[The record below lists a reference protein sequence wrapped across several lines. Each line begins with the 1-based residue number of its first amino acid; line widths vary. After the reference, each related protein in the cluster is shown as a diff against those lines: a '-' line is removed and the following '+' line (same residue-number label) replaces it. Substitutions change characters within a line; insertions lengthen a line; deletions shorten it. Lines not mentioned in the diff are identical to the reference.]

1 MPENHP
7 SPPPDNPPKDER
19 AESQR
24 DEIEQKASQISAQ
37 WEQAIEDFQIPC
49 PLCRGR
55 MQAQGVDHD
64 RLYEF
69 AEGEPG
75 SVNPIDIFTVSFVC
89 NRCGYTAEFDEELFN
104 PAYLSRLEGQPPER
118 VAQLVTREY
127 RVLVPLRGD
136 EPSNT
141 LLRLA
146 SAIART
152 RHGDVLVLNAAPEQG
167 LEETLEKKVKDF
179 KPASGSPVPVTL
191 LPQSGENLADS
202 LTDTLEQQDCDLLLI
217 QAKGWQHLDQV
228 GVSSLIQGVL
238 KGSLSDI
245 AVVHDRGLQAV
256 DRVLLTTSGGPN
268 AQAAAPLMLDIV
280 RAFDAELHVLYVAT
294 PDDPKGE
301 ELGRSRIADTLSDLD
316 LTEIKVQRRVVSDPN
331 PTQKIIQE
339 SADYDL
345 LILGGSP
352 QDWRGRLRVDSFSA
366 KIARNT
372 AATAI
377 VVLAQKNRPHSWL
390 YRLLYG

>member
-1 MPENHP
+1 MSSNQA
-7 SPPPDNPPKDER
+7 SPQPDNFPKDER

-24 DEIEQKASQISAQ
+24 ADIEAKAGRLGEK
-37 WEQAIEDFQIPC
+37 WDQAIEKFEIPC

-75 SVNPIDIFTVSFVC
+75 SVNPIDIFTMSFVC

-104 PAYLSRLEGQPPER
+104 PAYLARLEGQPPER
-118 VAQLVTREY
+118 VAQLATREY

-141 LLRLA
+141 LLKLA

-152 RHGDVLVLNAAPEQG
+152 RHGDVLVLSAAPKQG
-167 LEETLEKKVKDF
+167 LEETLEKKVKGF
-179 KPASGSPVPVTL
+179 KPASGSPAPVML
-191 LPQSGENLADS
+191 LGQSKEDLSGS
-202 LTDTLEQQDCDLLLI
+202 LKETIEQQNCDLLLI
-217 QAKGWQHLDQV
+217 QAKGWPHIDQA
-228 GVSSLIQGVL
+228 GVSGLLDGVL
-238 KGSLSDI
+238 KDSLSDI
-245 AVVHDRGLQAV
+245 AIIHDRGLQAV
-256 DRVLLTTSGGPN
+256 DRVLLATSGGPN

-280 RAFDAELHVLYVAT
+280 RAFDAELHLMYIAT
-294 PDDPKGE
+294 PDDPQGE
-301 ELGRSRIADTLSDLD
+301 EIGLSRIADTLGDLD
-316 LTEIKVQRRVVSDPN
+316 LTEIKVQRRVVFDPN
-331 PTQKIIQE
+331 PIQKIITE